1 MYARINL
8 GIGIHIETL
17 ADLDQALEH
26 HRSQLRAWKTKRP
39 EADELEI
46 AESNIINIEKLVSKF
61 DADNSRLL
69 LEVEELKNSL
79 NDLKDLLK
87 KETAQREKLEIDFL
101 EFKNSAEADKN
112 ASRHEREKLEI
123 DFQKFKNSAE
133 ADKNASRHERE
144 KLEIDFHEFKN
155 SAEADKNA
163 SRHEREKLEID
174 FLEFK
179 NSAEADKNASRHE
192 SEKQKSIIRAFD
204 LIRMYR
210 YYVADKIVGGNW
222 GRFCAAYTLFED
234 EVSDK
239 IKSQSDFDTFLKPFD
254 DQLVNGLTIS
264 LIMKVSNERH
274 TIAHADIRSVRDQK
288 AFLEECST
296 VDFVD
301 SKSNLIASKILPE
314 LKKCSLKR
322 IN

>member
-123 DFQKFKNSAE
+123 DF
-133 ADKNASRHERE
+133 
-144 KLEIDFHEFKN
+144 
-155 SAEADKNA
+155 
-163 SRHEREKLEID
+163 
-174 FLEFK
+174 LEFK

-239 IKSQSDFDTFLKPFD
+239 IKSQSDFDAFLKPFD